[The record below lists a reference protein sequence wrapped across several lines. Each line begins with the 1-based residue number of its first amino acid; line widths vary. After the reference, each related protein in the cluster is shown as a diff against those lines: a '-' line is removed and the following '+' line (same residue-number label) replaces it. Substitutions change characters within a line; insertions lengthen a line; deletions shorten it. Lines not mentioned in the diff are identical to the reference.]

1 MAEKED
7 PQGITRWRLLRGR
20 GGWAWPSHDFYL
32 MHSRRGGLLEEGEQ
46 GPESGRQD
54 RAQRTIDY
62 GR

>member
-7 PQGITRWRLLRGR
+7 PQGITRLAPPRGM
-20 GGWAWPSHDFYL
+20 GGWAWPSHHLYL

-46 GPESGRQD
+46 GRESGRQN
-54 RAQRTIDY
+54 RAQPTIDY